1 MSPDNA
7 YLPPAP
13 ESEVRA
19 AALAEEVR
27 QLKSLLEA
35 LQAELEPAIQSRL
48 RERSSELQR
57 IGGELAE
64 LQVEAERLR
73 LQLDHAQARSADL
86 EREVERWRGAAT
98 RGVDEIAER
107 ARAAAARLEA
117 RMAELDEAMARLRVQ
132 LDASRGQ
139 TQAAILEREAAVKA
153 LERSRRRIGSLKA
166 KVLRREARR
175 MQMTRSL
182 SWRLT
187 SPLRWAQQ
195 VGSRLL
201 LGGARLRRRLL
212 KR

>member
-1 MSPDNA
+1 MSPDNT

-13 ESEVRA
+13 ESDVRT

-27 QLKSLLEA
+27 QLKALLEA

-64 LQVEAERLR
+64 RQVEAGQLR
-73 LQLDHAQARSADL
+73 RELDQAQARSADL

-98 RGVDEIAER
+98 RGVEEIAER
-107 ARAAAARLEA
+107 ARAAAERFEA
-117 RMAELDEAMARLRVQ
+117 RTAELDQALARLRAQ
-132 LDASRGQ
+132 LETSQDQ
-139 TQAAILEREAAVKA
+139 TQAAIGEREAAARA

-175 MQMTRSL
+175 MQMMRSA
-182 SWRLT
+182 SWRFT
-187 SPLRWAQQ
+187 APLRWVQQ
-195 VGSRLL
+195 ALHRLA